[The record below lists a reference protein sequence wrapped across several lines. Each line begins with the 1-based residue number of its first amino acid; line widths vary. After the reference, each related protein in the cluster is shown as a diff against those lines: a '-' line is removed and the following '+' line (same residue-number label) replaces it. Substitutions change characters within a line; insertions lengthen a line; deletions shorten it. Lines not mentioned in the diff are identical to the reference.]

1 MSIIALTEVA
11 FMKLKKVR
19 KEKNKKILLRERKRH
34 TARRVA
40 STHYAVPVGGTIAPL
55 PSPLPHLDLGRGTP
69 APCPPGQPDSGTPP
83 AMVDKVKTLPS
94 VILRMRAVKMR
105 SMETAWNSS
114 TGTISSRNVA
124 GAAAL
129 HWLLHSDFNNP
140 SYYPEWCD
148 EIWGEFNT
156 STRVR
161 RLGIKDK
168 AINATVS
175 NLSN

>member
-1 MSIIALTEVA
+1 MLFRLGYRT
-11 FMKLKKVR
+11 
-19 KEKNKKILLRERKRH
+19 
-34 TARRVA
+34 
-40 STHYAVPVGGTIAPL
+40 PL
-55 PSPLPHLDLGRGTP
+55 PSPTPGPGKGVLP
-69 APCPPGQPDSGTPP
+69 APAPPPNQPDSGTPPP

-114 TGTISSRNVA
+114 TATISSRNVA

-140 SYYPEWCD
+140 SYHPEWCD

-156 STRVR
+156 STR
-161 RLGIKDK
+161 LKILSIKDE
-168 AINATVS
+168 AINVFLHCNNFQCLELNDTKTS
-175 NLSN
+175 